1 MPEANETTAIPSRR
15 HNAWQR
21 TLLGCA
27 AAVAF
32 LCCVAILGA
41 TLLGMHLWPRIMITH
56 PTRIAQVSQQ
66 IARYRLPEG
75 YKELFA
81 SELLGFKMV
90 AIGPTG
96 AQAGR
101 LTIVLL
107 QLPPLE
113 MDDAELRRQ
122 LEGAMAQQTGMGS
135 VVLRPAGSQ
144 RVTIRGQVVELTRQR
159 GTTPDGQTV
168 QQLSG
173 MFDGANG
180 PVLLFI
186 SGLERAWDTSRIEA
200 FLASIE

>member
-1 MPEANETTAIPSRR
+1 MPEGDEMTSMASRR
-15 HNAWQR
+15 QRAAWH
-21 TLLGCA
+21 TLVGCG

-32 LCCVAILGA
+32 LCCVAVLGA
-41 TLLGMHLWPRIMITH
+41 TLLGMRLWPRMMILH

-81 SELLGFKMV
+81 SDLLGFKMV

-96 AQAGR
+96 AQAGL

-107 QLPPLE
+107 QLPPVE
-113 MDDAELRRQ
+113 MDDAALRQ
-122 LEGAMAQQTGMGS
+122 QIEEAVAQQTGLGN
-135 VVLRPAGSQ
+135 VVLRPAGRQ
-144 RVTIRGQVVELTRQR
+144 KVTIRGQTVELTLQR
-159 GTTPDGQTV
+159 GTTPDGQVV

-173 MFDGANG
+173 MFDGTNG

-186 SGLERAWDTSRIEA
+186 SGLERAWDAPRIAA

>member
-1 MPEANETTAIPSRR
+1 MAQANETASLPSRR
-15 HNAWQR
+15 GGSTWR

-27 AAVAF
+27 AAVVF
-32 LCCVAILGA
+32 LCCVVMLGA
-41 TLLGMHLWPRIMITH
+41 TLLGMRLWPRLLITH
-56 PTRIAQVSQQ
+56 PARIAQVSQQ
-66 IARYRLPEG
+66 IVHYRLPEG

-81 SELLGFKMV
+81 SDLLGFKMV

-96 AQAGR
+96 TQAGL

-107 QLPPLE
+107 QLPPVE
-113 MDDAELRRQ
+113 MDDAELRQ
-122 LEGAMAQQTGMGS
+122 QIEQAIAQQTGLGG

-144 RVTIRGQVVELTRQR
+144 QVTIRGQVVTLTLQR
-159 GTTPDGQTV
+159 GRTPDGQVV

-186 SGLERAWDTSRIEA
+186 SGLERAWDASRLEA
-200 FLASIE
+200 FLASLE